1 LAVAEFFE
9 REPCKGV
16 HPDESVALGAA
27 IQGSALVDDKQE
39 MVLLDVTPH
48 ALGIMTQGGY
58 FEELIPQN
66 TTVPTQ
72 RAKIFTTGR
81 DNQTAVKIVVM
92 QGENERAQH
101 NELLGEFIL
110 KGLKR
115 ASKGSVEIEV
125 TFEINADG
133 IVSVHAKDLETEKEQ
148 SIEVTASSGLTREEI
163 SHMME
168 GARDYMVERR
178 STEEFEAARQEAER
192 VSAEIERL
200 FPQVEQIVASSDFGR
215 DAIEKARGIVA
226 KTRTAIARR
235 DAAAV
240 KAELDGLARTHR
252 MFKGVVAKTH

>member
-1 LAVAEFFE
+1 
-9 REPCKGV
+9 
-16 HPDESVALGAA
+16 
-27 IQGSALVDDKQE
+27 
-39 MVLLDVTPH
+39 
-48 ALGIMTQGGY
+48 
-58 FEELIPQN
+58 
-66 TTVPTQ
+66 
-72 RAKIFTTGR
+72 
-81 DNQTAVKIVVM
+81 M
-92 QGENERAQH
+92 QGESERAQD

-110 KGLKR
+110 TGLKR
-115 ASKGSVEIEV
+115 ATKGSVEIEV

-133 IVSVHAKDLETEKEQ
+133 IVSVHAKDLETGKEQ

-163 SHMME
+163 TNMME

-192 VSAEIERL
+192 VSWEIERL

-226 KTRTAIARR
+226 KTRAAISRR